1 MSKEKP
7 AGPDTAQ
14 ALQTLDQLSQ
24 TIEVMSEVVERLKR
38 HLSRQLR
45 LREQELEVDSQEA
58 CSQKPVSASER
69 KSRIASS
76 ESARDRGPEGVE
88 LEIST
93 YRRRMSR
100 RASRI
105 IH

>member
-1 MSKEKP
+1 MSKGKP
-7 AGPDTAQ
+7 GPDTAQ

-45 LREQELEVDSQEA
+45 LREQELGAESQEQMA
-58 CSQKPVSASER
+58 APER

-76 ESARDRGPEGVE
+76 ESARGRGPDGIE

-100 RASRI
+100 RVGRI

>member
-24 TIEVMSEVVERLKR
+24 TIEVMSEVVDRLKK

-45 LREQELEVDSQEA
+45 LREQELGAESQEQMTA
-58 CSQKPVSASER
+58 PER

-76 ESARDRGPEGVE
+76 ESARDRGPDGVE